1 MGREWRFVANKT
13 TGALNGGAMSSDEY
27 PYMPVF
33 NTDIRRLR
41 VYFADPDQPNEAQP
55 NPATQKDDVSVPD
68 ADQGVLVDL
77 SAQEIS
83 DRAEALQLVSLDYIA
98 ELPEGD
104 PVRLTHQAMFCL
116 AKHAGEGDLDDDSTF
131 GEYLTWVASGA

>member
-33 NTDIRRLR
+33 NTDIHRLR

-83 DRAEALQLVSLDYIA
+83 DRAEAAQLASLDYIDTLD
-98 ELPEGD
+98 ESD
-104 PVRLTHQAMFCL
+104 PLRLQHQAMFCL
-116 AKHAGEGDLDDDSTF
+116 AKHASEGGLDSSSSFLD
-131 GEYLTWVASGA
+131 YLHWVAAGA

>member
-1 MGREWRFVANKT
+1 M
-13 TGALNGGAMSSDEY
+13 EY
-27 PYMPVF
+27 IAAV
-33 NTDIRRLR
+33 NTDAAEGLVGEIQYGGSSGSGYDVDPGLSAHQVRR
-41 VYFADPDQPNEAQP
+41 VYDRVPDLDTE
-55 NPATQKDDVSVPD
+55 KDDGSGNLVPMT
-68 ADQGVLVDL
+68 
-77 SAQEIS
+77 AQEIS
-83 DRAEALQLVSLDYIA
+83 DRVEALQLVSLDYIA